1 MSASAKKSASV
12 QSMDPVWDAVRAG
25 ARQIIATEPSLANL
39 VITAVLNHET
49 FEQALAHRI
58 AARLD
63 HEDVSADIIR
73 QTFAEVIADTPKIGT
88 DARVDLAATLE
99 RDPACHRAVEPL
111 LYFKGYQAIQTH
123 RFAHAMFLA
132 GRRDFA
138 LYLQS
143 RASQVFQVDI
153 NPAVRIGKGIMLDH
167 GTGLVIGETAVVG
180 DNVSML
186 QGITLGGTGKA
197 DQDRHP
203 KIGNGVLIGAGAKV
217 LGNIKVGDCSRI
229 GAGSVVLKEVP
240 PRTTVAGVPAK
251 VIGEAG
257 CAQPALVMDQMILVH
272 DLETAPSTANSDSPG
287 VAPSA

>member
-1 MSASAKKSASV
+1 MSGSAKKTAGITIV
-12 QSMDPVWDAVRAG
+12 DPVWAAVRSG
-25 ARQIIATEPSLANL
+25 AQQIVNAEPSLANM
-39 VITAVLNHET
+39 AVSAILNHDT
-49 FEQALAHRI
+49 FEQALAHRL

-63 HEDVSADIIR
+63 HDDVSADLIR
-73 QTFAEVIADTPKIGT
+73 QAFAETLVDSPDIAEA
-88 DARVDLAATLE
+88 ARADLAATLE
-99 RDPACHRAVEPL
+99 RDPACHRAIEPL
-111 LYFKGYQAIQTH
+111 LFFKGYQAIQTH
-123 RFAHAMFLA
+123 RFAHAMFKA

-143 RASQVFQVDI
+143 RSSQVFQVDI
-153 NPAVRIGKGIMLDH
+153 NPAVPMGKGIMLDH
-167 GTGLVIGETAVVG
+167 GTGLVIGETATVG

-186 QGITLGGTGKA
+186 QGITLGGTGKS

-217 LGNIKVGDCSRI
+217 LGNIKIGDCSRI

-272 DLETAPSTANSDSPG
+272 DLETAPSTANLDGPG

>member
-1 MSASAKKSASV
+1 MTSTSRKSAEIASV
-12 QSMDPVWDAVRAG
+12 DPVWEAVRAG
-25 ARQIIATEPSLANL
+25 AREIVASEPSLANM
-39 VITAVLNHET
+39 AVSAILNHDS
-49 FEQALAHRI
+49 FERALAHRL

-63 HEDVSADIIR
+63 HDDVSADLIR
-73 QTFAEVIADTPKIGT
+73 QAFAETLEDAPEIG
-88 DARVDLAATLE
+88 DYARADLAATLE
-99 RDPACHRAVEPL
+99 RDPACHRAIEPL

-123 RFAHAMFLA
+123 RFAHAMHKA

-153 NPAVRIGKGIMLDH
+153 NPAVPMGRGIMLDH

-180 DNVSML
+180 DNVSLL
-186 QGITLGGTGKA
+186 QNVTLGGTGKS

-217 LGNIKVGDCSRI
+217 LGNIRIGDCSRI

-240 PRTTVAGVPAK
+240 PRVTVAGVPAK

-257 CAQPALVMDQMILVH
+257 CAQPALVMDQMVLVH
-272 DLETAPSTANSDSPG
+272 DIGA
-287 VAPSA
+287 

>member
-1 MSASAKKSASV
+1 MSGNAQKSAQIKSV
-12 QSMDPVWDAVRAG
+12 DPVWEAVRVG
-25 ARQIIATEPSLANL
+25 ARQIIDSDPALGQMALT
-39 VITAVLNHET
+39 TVLNHDS
-49 FEQALAHRI
+49 FEEALAHRL
-58 AARLD
+58 ASRLD

-73 QTFAEVIADTPKIGT
+73 QTFAEVLRDNPTIGES
-88 DARVDLAATLE
+88 ARVDLAATLE
-99 RDPACHRAVEPL
+99 RDPACHRAIEPL

-123 RFAHAMFLA
+123 RFANALFKA

-153 NPAVRIGKGIMLDH
+153 NPAVPMGKGIMLDH

-180 DNVSML
+180 DNVSLL
-186 QGITLGGTGKA
+186 QGVTLGGTGKA

-217 LGNIKVGDCSRI
+217 LGNIRVGDCSRI

-257 CAQPALVMDQMILVH
+257 CAQPALVMDQMVLVH
-272 DLETAPSTANSDSPG
+272 DNG
-287 VAPSA
+287 

>member
-1 MSASAKKSASV
+1 MTGNAQQSIQIKSV
-12 QSMDPVWDAVRAG
+12 DPVWEAVRAS
-25 ARQIIATEPSLANL
+25 AQQIVDSEPALANMAL
-39 VITAVLNHET
+39 SNILNHT
-49 FEQALAHRI
+49 RFEDALAHRL
-58 AARLD
+58 ALRLGD
-63 HEDVSADIIR
+63 EDVSADMIR
-73 QTFAEVIADTPKIGT
+73 QAFEETLRDAPHIGEAART
-88 DARVDLAATLE
+88 DLVATME
-99 RDPACHRAVEPL
+99 RDPACDRAVEPL

-123 RFAHAMFLA
+123 RFAHAMLNA

-143 RASQVFQVDI
+143 RSSQVFQVDI
-153 NPAVRIGKGIMLDH
+153 NPAVKMGKGIMLDH

-186 QGITLGGTGKA
+186 QNVTLGGTGKS

-217 LGNIKVGDCSRI
+217 LGNIRVGDCSRV

-240 PRTTVAGVPAK
+240 PRVTVAGVPAK

-257 CAQPALVMDQMILVH
+257 CAQPALVMDQVVLVY
-272 DLETAPSTANSDSPG
+272 DKTS
-287 VAPSA
+287 

>member
-1 MSASAKKSASV
+1 MSASAKKSAEISSV
-12 QSMDPVWDAVRAG
+12 DPVWEAVRAG
-25 ARQIIATEPSLANL
+25 ARGIVAAEPSLANM
-39 VITAVLNHET
+39 AVSAILNHET
-49 FEQALAHRI
+49 FEQALAHRL

-63 HEDVSADIIR
+63 HDDVSADLIR
-73 QTFAEVIADTPKIGT
+73 QAFAETLVDHPEIGIN
-88 DARVDLAATLE
+88 ARVDLAATLE
-99 RDPACHRAVEPL
+99 RDPACHRAIEPL

-123 RFAHAMFLA
+123 RFAHAMFMA

-143 RASQVFQVDI
+143 RSSQVFQVDI
-153 NPAVRIGKGIMLDH
+153 NPAVPMGKGIMLDH

-186 QGITLGGTGKA
+186 QNVTLGGTGKS

-217 LGNIKVGDCSRI
+217 LGNIKVGDCSRV

-240 PRTTVAGVPAK
+240 PRVTVAGVPAK

-272 DLETAPSTANSDSPG
+272 DRVSPSD
-287 VAPSA
+287 

>member
-1 MSASAKKSASV
+1 MNGSVKKVSPIQAV
-12 QSMDPVWDAVRAG
+12 DPVWEAVRAG
-25 ARQIIATEPSLANL
+25 AQQILDTEPSLANL
-39 VITAVLNHET
+39 ALSAVLNHDS
-49 FEQALAHRI
+49 FEAALAHRL
-58 AARLD
+58 ASRLD
-63 HEDVSADIIR
+63 HEEVSADLIR
-73 QTFAEVIADTPKIGT
+73 QAFTETLRDDPTIREA
-88 DARVDLAATLE
+88 ARVDLAATLE

-123 RFAHAMFLA
+123 RFAHAMHKA

-143 RASQVFQVDI
+143 RSSQVFQVDI
-153 NPAVRIGKGIMLDH
+153 NPAVQMGKGIMLDH

-186 QGITLGGTGKA
+186 QNVTLGGTGKS

-203 KIGNGVLIGAGAKV
+203 KIGNGVLVGAGAKV
-217 LGNIKVGDCSRI
+217 LGNIRIGDCSRI

-240 PRTTVAGVPAK
+240 PRVTVAGVPAK

-257 CAQPALVMDQMILVH
+257 CAQPALVMDQMVLVH
-272 DLETAPSTANSDSPG
+272 DINA
-287 VAPSA
+287 

>member
-1 MSASAKKSASV
+1 MSGNAKKSVQIQSV
-12 QSMDPVWDAVRAG
+12 DPVWEAVRAG
-25 ARQIIATEPSLANL
+25 ARQILDNEPSLANL
-39 VITAVLNHET
+39 VLSTVLNHDS
-49 FEQALAHRI
+49 FEEALAHRL

-63 HEDVSADIIR
+63 HEDVSADLIR
-73 QTFAEVIADTPKIGT
+73 QAFAETLRDDPEIGIA
-88 DARVDLAATLE
+88 ARVDLAATME

-123 RFAHAMFLA
+123 RFAHAMVKA

-143 RASQVFQVDI
+143 RSSQVFQVDI
-153 NPAVRIGKGIMLDH
+153 NPAVPMGKGIMLDH

-186 QGITLGGTGKA
+186 QSVTLGGTGKS

-240 PRTTVAGVPAK
+240 PRVTVAGVPAK

-257 CAQPALVMDQMILVH
+257 CAQPALVMDQMVLVY
-272 DLETAPSTANSDSPG
+272 DQVS
-287 VAPSA
+287 

>member
-1 MSASAKKSASV
+1 MTASAKKSANI
-12 QSMDPVWDAVRAG
+12 QAIDPVWEAVRAG
-25 ARQIIATEPSLANL
+25 ARQIVAAEASLANM
-39 VITAVLNHET
+39 VISAILNHDT

-58 AARLD
+58 AARLHHD
-63 HEDVSADIIR
+63 DVSADLIR
-73 QTFAEVIADTPKIGT
+73 QAFAETLVDAPDVGQN
-88 DARVDLAATLE
+88 ARVDLAATLE

-111 LYFKGYQAIQTH
+111 LFFKGYQAIQTH
-123 RFAHAMFLA
+123 RFANAMFKA

-153 NPAVRIGKGIMLDH
+153 NPAVPIGKGIMLDH
-167 GTGLVIGETAVVG
+167 GTGLVIGETATVG

-186 QGITLGGTGKA
+186 QNVTLGGTGKS

-217 LGNIKVGDCSRI
+217 LGNIKIGDCSRI

-240 PRTTVAGVPAK
+240 PRVTVAGVPAK

-257 CAQPALVMDQMILVH
+257 CAQPALVMDQMVLVH
-272 DLETAPSTANSDSPG
+272 DLNS
-287 VAPSA
+287 

>member
-1 MSASAKKSASV
+1 MSSSAKLSAEVKSV
-12 QSMDPVWDAVRAG
+12 DPVWDAVRSG
-25 ARQIIATEPSLANL
+25 ARQIVADEPSLANMA
-39 VITAVLNHET
+39 ISSILNHDT
-49 FEQALAHRI
+49 FEQALAHRL

-63 HEDVSADIIR
+63 HDDVSADIIR
-73 QTFAEVIADTPKIGT
+73 QAFAETLVDAPEIGHF
-88 DARVDLAATLE
+88 ARVDLAATLE
-99 RDPACHRAVEPL
+99 RDPACDRALEPL

-123 RFAHAMFLA
+123 RFAHAMLNA

-153 NPAVRIGKGIMLDH
+153 NPAVVMGKGIMLDH
-167 GTGLVIGETAVVG
+167 GTGLVIGETATIG
-180 DNVSML
+180 DDVSML
-186 QGITLGGTGKA
+186 QNVTLGGTGKS

-240 PRTTVAGVPAK
+240 PRVTVAGVPAK

-257 CAQPALVMDQMILVH
+257 CARPALVMDHVVLVH
-272 DLETAPSTANSDSPG
+272 DMNN
-287 VAPSA
+287 